1 MIKDCNE
8 QDQGSRDNQGGSN
21 QNIKTKIKDCNEQDQ
36 GSRDNEARSRDQGSR
51 AAINSKDQENIKVGE
66 IRRQQRQK
74 QSQRQRQNQKTKTKS
89 DE

>member
-8 QDQGSRDNQGGSN
+8 QHQGSRDNQGGSN
-21 QNIKTKIKDCNEQDQ
+21 QNIKTKIKDCIEQDQ
-36 GSRDNEARSRDQGSR
+36 GSRYNQARSRDQGSR

-66 IRRQQRQK
+66 IRRQQRQ
-74 QSQRQRQNQKTKTKS
+74 RQRQNQKTKT